1 MSPASTRTDLAHPS
15 IVRKA
20 VRLSSSASKSFLAAR
35 ETNPWDAPAVP
46 AAANTRQ
53 GFGIVG
59 ARAFPPVLRLLCT
72 VGVSSA

>member
-46 AAANTRQ
+46 AAA
-53 GFGIVG
+53 
-59 ARAFPPVLRLLCT
+59 
-72 VGVSSA
+72 